1 MEKLLDS
8 AKPGD
13 QATISRL
20 LPMVYGE
27 LKALAASYLEHKP
40 GHTLQ
45 PTALVHEA
53 YMKLVGGEVAKSWS
67 GRDHFIATAA
77 IAMRQVLVDHAR
89 KKLAVKRGG
98 TEDAKT
104 RGRETRR
111 RVDLDVVL
119 ATQSPG
125 GASMTSREMH
135 VLELDEL
142 LSQLAKA
149 DERAAKIAEMHL
161 FGGMQQD
168 QIARVLGVS
177 RATVVTD
184 WQFARAWLA
193 AKAGKNS

>member
-1 MEKLLDS
+1 MGDLL
-8 AKPGD
+8 AHATPGD

-89 KKLAVKRGG
+89 KKLTDKRGG
-98 TEDAKT
+98 GAARVGDAAIDLGQLAESKSPT
-104 RGRETRR
+104 REVR
-111 RVDLDVVL
+111 
-119 ATQSPG
+119 
-125 GASMTSREMH
+125 
-135 VLELDEL
+135 VLELDDL
-142 LSQLAKA
+142 LSLLAQA

-193 AKAGKNS
+193 AKAGKGA